1 MAAGARDRAWLE
13 ELVRLGGSIHQ
24 DDAPPLTDEEDAVQ
38 QAGIERYLAMLDE
51 FDTEPPAEAETIEAV
66 LWSLHPI
73 DDYGI
78 YESAYGVLST
88 VTDGAYGSAVAR
100 VQPQWLRARGDHDSI
115 AAASWPLAERPES
128 LEFFLEVAAGWSD
141 AERLLVVAAV
151 ERWNRDVEGWEP
163 VLAALG
169 APVVSPIEDVIPEEW
184 PADWIAAA
192 AAFRAEGRV
201 DRAWLDQGD
210 PSADFPRVLAL
221 LELGHGERWRE
232 VPDLLNPL
240 FIRRRAEIPGFIDAL
255 AALPSQRRERII
267 DAVGAARPDTAAA
280 LRSLLAER

>member
-100 VQPQWLRARGDHDSI
+100 VLPQWLRGRGDHDSI

-128 LEFFLEVAAGWSD
+128 REAFLAVAAGWSD
-141 AERLLVVAAV
+141 EERLLVVAAV

-169 APVVSPIEDVIPEEW
+169 APVVSPVEDVIPEEW

-192 AAFRAEGRV
+192 VAFRAEGRV

-221 LELGHGERWRE
+221 LELGHGVRWRE

-240 FIRRRAEIPGFIDAL
+240 FIRRRGEIPGFIDAL
-255 AALPSQRRERII
+255 AALPSPRRERII